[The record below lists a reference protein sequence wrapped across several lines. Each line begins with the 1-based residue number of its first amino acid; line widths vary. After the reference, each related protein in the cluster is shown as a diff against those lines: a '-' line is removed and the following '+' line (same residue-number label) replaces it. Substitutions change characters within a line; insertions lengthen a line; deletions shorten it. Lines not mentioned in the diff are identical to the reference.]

1 VEAAPEA
8 RPRLVVILLV
18 RHARAGERGSA
29 GADDSLRPLDEIGRQ
44 QAEALAAMLSDRPL
58 ARIVTSPYRR
68 CIQTVEPLAWAA
80 GLEIEQRDE
89 LAEGSPLSD
98 VLALIAC
105 HDQQGDMV
113 LCTHGDVIE
122 EMVGR
127 GRPAEKGS
135 VWVLDPEHDLEP
147 RRYILPE

>member
-1 VEAAPEA
+1 M
-8 RPRLVVILLV
+8 ILLV

-29 GADDSLRPLDEIGRQ
+29 GADDSRRPLDETGRQ
-44 QAEALAAMLSDRPL
+44 QAEALAAMLSHRPL
-58 ARIVTSPYRR
+58 TRIATSPYRR
-68 CIQTVEPLAWAA
+68 CIQTVEPLARAA

-89 LAEGSPLSD
+89 LAEGSHVSD

-147 RRYILPE
+147 RRYVVPD

>member
-1 VEAAPEA
+1 METAPEA
-8 RPRLVVILLV
+8 RARLVVILLV
-18 RHARAGERGSA
+18 RHARAGQRGSA
-29 GADDSLRPLDEIGRQ
+29 GADDSRRPLDETGRQ
-44 QAEALAAMLSDRPL
+44 QAVALAEMLSDRPL
-58 ARIVTSPYRR
+58 TRIVTSPYRR
-68 CIQTVEPLAWAA
+68 CIQTVEPLAESA
-80 GLEIEQRDE
+80 GLAIEQRPE

-98 VLALIAC
+98 VLALIAG
-105 HDQQGDMV
+105 HDHEGDMV

-147 RRYILPE
+147 RRYMLPE

>member
-8 RPRLVVILLV
+8 RTRLVVILLV

-29 GADDSLRPLDEIGRQ
+29 GPDDSLRPLDETGLQ

-68 CIQTVEPLAWAA
+68 CIQTVEPLAGAA

-98 VLALIAC
+98 VLALIAG

-147 RRYILPE
+147 RRYILPD

>member
-1 VEAAPEA
+1 M
-8 RPRLVVILLV
+8 ILLV

-29 GADDSLRPLDEIGRQ
+29 GADDSRRPLDDTGRQ
-44 QAEALAAMLSDRPL
+44 QAVALAAMLSERPL
-58 ARIVTSPYRR
+58 SRIVTSPYRR
-68 CIQTVEPLAWAA
+68 CIQTVEPLAESA
-80 GLEIEQRDE
+80 GLAIEQRHE

-98 VLALIAC
+98 VLALIAG
-105 HDQQGDMV
+105 HGDEGDMV

-135 VWVLDPEHDLEP
+135 VWVLDPEHDLGP
-147 RRYILPE
+147 SPVHPAGVDG

>member
-1 VEAAPEA
+1 
-8 RPRLVVILLV
+8 VILLV

-29 GADDSLRPLDEIGRQ
+29 GPDDSLRPLDETGRQ
-44 QAEALAAMLSDRPL
+44 QAEALAAMLSDQPL
-58 ARIVTSPYRR
+58 TRIVTSPYRR
-68 CIQTVEPLAWAA
+68 CIQTVEPLARAA

-89 LAEGSPLSD
+89 LAEGSPVSD
-98 VLALIAC
+98 VLALIAG
-105 HDQQGDMV
+105 HDEQDDLL